1 MTDAE
6 NEPEPAA
13 DVDPDEDVARRT
25 VVVADRDGQQRVWAT
40 GWYRVRP
47 ETFVHHEL
55 FFDPD
60 RINCTYADQSFKS
73 YLLRRDGRD
82 REAAR
87 IGRSLLDEPSD
98 ELLAHER
105 SFAISVEDVDEI
117 RLRAGS
123 LLFKP
128 KLVIATADRD
138 VEFYHKDRSQD
149 TGSLAEALRAQYDV
163 DVVESS
169 ASILP

>member
-1 MTDAE
+1 MTDKNHE
-6 NEPEPAA
+6 SGPAA
-13 DVDPDEDVARRT
+13 DVDPDTDVANTT
-25 VVVADRDGQQRVWAT
+25 VVVTDQNGQRRVWAT

-60 RINCTYADQSFKS
+60 QINCTYADQSFKS
-73 YLLRRDGRD
+73 LLLRRDGRN

-87 IGRSLLDEPSD
+87 IGRSHLDEPTD
-98 ELLAHER
+98 ELLTHER
-105 SFAISVEDVDEI
+105 SFAVPIEDVEKI

-128 KLVIATADRD
+128 KLVIATTDRD
-138 VEFYHKDRSQD
+138 VEFYHNRRSQD
-149 TGSLAEALRAQYDV
+149 TGALADALRTQYDV